1 MQMSEYQALME
12 GLFPHREDYGANSMH
27 PVVIGGNDGEASQ
40 VYFLILADDYLND
53 PFVNNPGDEV
63 AVAVNTL
70 GVASENGLN
79 KDLRFRVEFMYPE
92 IEPSFV
98 SVVPGN
104 YSEMERF
111 LQAIAQVTE
120 LTFFVADVNL
130 SLVSVVRIPWDYQ
143 RHESVFNDIRHAN
156 EQALQV

>member
-12 GLFPHREDYGANSMH
+12 GLFPSREDYCANSMH
-27 PVVIGGNDGEASQ
+27 PVVIGGNDGEVSR

-53 PFVNNPGDEV
+53 PFANNPADEV
-63 AVAVNTL
+63 SVAVNTL
-70 GVASENGLN
+70 GVANENGLN

-98 SVVPGN
+98 SVIAGTN
-104 YSEMERF
+104 SELERF

-120 LTFFVADVNL
+120 LTFFITDVNL
-130 SLVSVVRIPWDYQ
+130 SLVSVVRIPWDYK
-143 RHESVFNDIRHAN
+143 RHESVFSDIRDAN
-156 EQALQV
+156 EKALQV